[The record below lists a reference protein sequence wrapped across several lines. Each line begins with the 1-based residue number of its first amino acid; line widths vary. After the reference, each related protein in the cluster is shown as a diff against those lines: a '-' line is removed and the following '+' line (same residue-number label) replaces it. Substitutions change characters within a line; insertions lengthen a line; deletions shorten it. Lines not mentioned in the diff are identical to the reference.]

1 VWDYCA
7 TSVAAIRRHT
17 ALDIPE
23 LRGRVPVE
31 YVHGY
36 TPDISAYALFDWYE
50 YVYFYEP
57 TAEIPH
63 ERKVLGRWLGV
74 AESSTDIM
82 ACYVLTGTGKVV
94 V

>member
-1 VWDYCA
+1 MWDFCA
-7 TSVAAIRRHT
+7 TWVAAIRRHT

-57 TAEIPH
+57 NADFPD
-63 ERKVLGRWLGV
+63 ERKVLERWLGV
-74 AESSTDIM
+74 TESST
-82 ACYVLTGTGKVV
+82 
-94 V
+94 